1 MEISKKQ
8 MELIRDLRSGK
19 FRRIN
24 LLEGSV
30 RSGKTWISLVLWCMI
45 VLKSPKNAAMLMSGK
60 TLTTL
65 KRNVLEPLTELVGR
79 KNFSGSAESKEG
91 RLFGRKIYFEGAND
105 ESSESKIRGMTLYA
119 AYCDELT
126 LFPEEFFM
134 MLLSRLS
141 VDGAMVL
148 ATTNPDSPSHWLM
161 RDYLARKDKNAP
173 EIYRRK
179 LTIDDNPFLPKK
191 YVSELKKE
199 YTGLFYRRFI
209 LGEWCAAEGAV
220 YGDFAESPEKFII
233 DEIDPSEIILTT
245 VGVDFGGNGSAHAFV
260 LTGFTKG
267 FRKAITL
274 DEYYRK
280 EIISP
285 VALENDFTEFI
296 RKCRSVYRLTDVY
309 CDSAEQ
315 TLIKGLRNA
324 AERAGLPVEIHNA
337 KKGTISERI
346 RLYNLMMS
354 RGQYCILR
362 KCTHTIEAFSS
373 ALWDDKTGKRLD
385 NGSTNIDSLDAQ
397 EYSTE
402 YFADDLTNARFSD
415 TI

>member
-1 MEISKKQ
+1 
-8 MELIRDLRSGK
+8 
-19 FRRIN
+19 
-24 LLEGSV
+24 
-30 RSGKTWISLVLWCMI
+30 
-45 VLKSPKNAAMLMSGK
+45 
-60 TLTTL
+60 
-65 KRNVLEPLTELVGR
+65 
-79 KNFSGSAESKEG
+79 
-91 RLFGRKIYFEGAND
+91 
-105 ESSESKIRGMTLYA
+105 
-119 AYCDELT
+119 
-126 LFPEEFFM
+126 
-134 MLLSRLS
+134 
-141 VDGAMVL
+141 MVL

-161 RDYLARKDKNAP
+161 RDYLARNDKNAP

-220 YGDFAESPEKFII
+220 YGDFAECPEKFII
-233 DEIDPSEIILTT
+233 DKIDPSEIIFTT

-285 VALENDFTEFI
+285 VALENDFVEFI

-337 KKGTISERI
+337 KKGAISERI
-346 RLYNLMMS
+346 RLYDLMMS
-354 RGQYCILR
+354 RGQYFIHR
-362 KCTHTIEAFSS
+362 KCTHVIEAFSS

-402 YFADDLTNARFSD
+402 YFSDDLTNARLRG

>member
-1 MEISKKQ
+1 M
-8 MELIRDLRSGK
+8 
-19 FRRIN
+19 
-24 LLEGSV
+24 
-30 RSGKTWISLVLWCMI
+30 
-45 VLKSPKNAAMLMSGK
+45 
-60 TLTTL
+60 
-65 KRNVLEPLTELVGR
+65 
-79 KNFSGSAESKEG
+79 
-91 RLFGRKIYFEGAND
+91 
-105 ESSESKIRGMTLYA
+105 
-119 AYCDELT
+119 
-126 LFPEEFFM
+126 
-134 MLLSRLS
+134 
-141 VDGAMVL
+141 
-148 ATTNPDSPSHWLM
+148 
-161 RDYLARKDKNAP
+161 
-173 EIYRRK
+173 
-179 LTIDDNPFLPKK
+179 
-191 YVSELKKE
+191 
-199 YTGLFYRRFI
+199 
-209 LGEWCAAEGAV
+209 
-220 YGDFAESPEKFII
+220 
-233 DEIDPSEIILTT
+233 
-245 VGVDFGGNGSAHAFV
+245 

-337 KKGTISERI
+337 KKGAISERI
-346 RLYNLMMS
+346 RLYDLMMS
-354 RGQYCILR
+354 RGQYAILR

>member
-1 MEISKKQ
+1 MS
-8 MELIRDLRSGK
+8 LIRDLRSGK

-45 VLKSPKNAAMLMSGK
+45 VLKSPKNSAMLMSGK

-220 YGDFAESPEKFII
+220 YGDFAECPEKFII

-296 RKCRSVYRLTDVY
+296 RKCRLVYRLTDVY

-337 KKGTISERI
+337 KKI
-346 RLYNLMMS
+346 
-354 RGQYCILR
+354 
-362 KCTHTIEAFSS
+362 
-373 ALWDDKTGKRLD
+373 
-385 NGSTNIDSLDAQ
+385 
-397 EYSTE
+397 
-402 YFADDLTNARFSD
+402 
-415 TI
+415 